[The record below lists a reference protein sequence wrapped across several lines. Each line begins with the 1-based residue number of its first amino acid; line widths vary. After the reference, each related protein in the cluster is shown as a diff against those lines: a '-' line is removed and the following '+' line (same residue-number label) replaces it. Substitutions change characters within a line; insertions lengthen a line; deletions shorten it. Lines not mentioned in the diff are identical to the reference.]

1 MISRETQRRQRYGRI
16 LFGLCAAILGTS
28 AVCSAQT
35 PTWMR
40 TWDGARPGVT
50 APPRDVA
57 TGVLANAAGNVYV
70 LGMSLSNANTPVPP
84 PLPPIP
90 GRFLSHDDL
99 AVVKL
104 SPDGNV
110 VWSLTYDFPTL
121 GDSNVTPQTQS
132 GHDVPLEGV
141 LGTDGSLYVLAQVAY
156 RYDTG
161 TVNVGNPPQPTETTI
176 PAYGLGIVKISPSGS
191 VVWSTI
197 YFPSGVTSMNP
208 ISMALGDS
216 GRLYAAYS
224 AITPSNG
231 QTQGVLVV
239 DSTAGTTVTDLM
251 LNAAGASAFTL
262 PRVVRPGTG
271 GRVYVASTPPTSSG
285 SSALL
290 SVIDDATVSIVRETF
305 APGPVSRG
313 IVGMV
318 VSPVDGSVAISG
330 TVNGAGGG
338 DAMAAK
344 FTAAGDHLWT
354 STFDDINS
362 SSQAVAAGVA
372 MDTAGNVYT
381 AGIQGIS
388 PAPSDVFV
396 VKFPSA
402 GGAPAWGT
410 VWSQASTSP
419 EWVSSRQ
426 GIVVRPSGEVLVS
439 GWLPGTASGSDFD
452 MLALALNADTG
463 AVGTPIIYNPAL
475 STASDDRV
483 SAGMLLTPD
492 GGLVLAGRSSTSR
505 NMDFVVVK
513 FTVTSGT
520 PAGCNP
526 ADIAGGGATG
536 QSPDGSLDGTDFIAF
551 INSFAIGD
559 ASVDP
564 AADVAGGGGDGLQPD
579 GTIDGGDFIAFINA
593 FAIGC

>member
-1 MISRETQRRQRYGRI
+1 MIRTLLQSRPSAVRI
-16 LFGLCAAILGTS
+16 PFALCAALLGTS
-28 AVCSAQT
+28 AICSAQT
-35 PTWMR
+35 PTWVR

-50 APPRDVA
+50 APPRDSA
-57 TGVLANAAGNVYV
+57 TGVLADAAGNVYV

-132 GHDVPLEGV
+132 GHDAPLEGV
-141 LGTDGSLYVLAQVAY
+141 LGTDGSLYVLAQMAY

-197 YFPSGVTSMNP
+197 YFPSSRVTSMNP

-330 TVNGAGGG
+330 DVNGAGGG
-338 DAMAAK
+338 DAMATK

-362 SSQAVAAGVA
+362 SSQSAAAGVA
-372 MDTAGNVYT
+372 MDAAGNVYT

-388 PAPSDVFV
+388 PAQNDVFV

-410 VWSQASTSP
+410 VWSRTSTSP
-419 EWVSSRQ
+419 EWVTPRQ

-439 GWLPGTASGSDFD
+439 GWLLRTASGSDFD

-463 AVGTPIIYNPAL
+463 AVITPIIYNPAL

-483 SAGMLLTPD
+483 SGGMLLTPD
-492 GGLVLAGRSSTSR
+492 GGLVLAGRSFTSR

-513 FTVTSGT
+513 F
-520 PAGCNP
+520 
-526 ADIAGGGATG
+526 GGGASACNAADITG
-536 QSPDGSLDGTDFIAF
+536 IGGPPAGPDRLLTGDDFNAFISAFAADDLLADITGVGGPPATPDGLLTGDDFNAF
-551 INSFAIGD
+551 IS
-559 ASVDP
+559 
-564 AADVAGGGGDGLQPD
+564 
-579 GTIDGGDFIAFINA
+579 A
-593 FAIGC
+593 FAAGCP